1 MRKKYSERYY
11 NTFGTNLFGG
21 GSYTTLAKDG
31 TKLEVAK
38 LKARSKDN
46 DRYISMMK
54 DLRTTRSRRRRR

>member
-1 MRKKYSERYY
+1 MRKKYSEKYY
-11 NTFGTNLFGG
+11 NTFGTNLFGE
-21 GSYTTLAKDG
+21 GSYTTIAKDG

>member
-21 GSYTTLAKDG
+21 GSYTTMAKDG
-31 TKLEVAK
+31 TKLEMSK

-46 DRYISMMK
+46 DRYVSMMK
-54 DLRTTRSRRRRR
+54 DLRKRKRR